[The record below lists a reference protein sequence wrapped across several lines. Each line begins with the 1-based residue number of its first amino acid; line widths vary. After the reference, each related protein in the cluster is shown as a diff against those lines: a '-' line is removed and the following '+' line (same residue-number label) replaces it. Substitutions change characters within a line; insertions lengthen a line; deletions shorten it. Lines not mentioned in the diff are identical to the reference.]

1 MGCCVSGYLTV
12 SGCEALKFSA
22 KGFLEKSSRF
32 VREVRAEL
40 RKVMWPS
47 RRETVVFTTIV
58 IGSVILISGLIW
70 VIDSVLS
77 QLLSL
82 VIK

>member
-1 MGCCVSGYLTV
+1 LTV
-12 SGCEALKFSA
+12 AGCETLKFSA
-22 KGFLEKSSRF
+22 KGFLDRTARF
-32 VREVRAEL
+32 LREVRAEL

-47 RRETVVFTTIV
+47 RRETFVFTAIV
-58 IGSVILISGLIW
+58 IGSVVVISSLIW
-70 VIDSVLS
+70 IIDSAFS

>member
-1 MGCCVSGYLTV
+1 
-12 SGCEALKFSA
+12 LKFSV
-22 KGFLEKSSRF
+22 KGFLDKTTRF
-32 VREVRAEL
+32 LREVRAEL

-47 RRETVVFTTIV
+47 RRETFMFTAVV
-58 IGSVILISGLIW
+58 IGSVVVISTLIW
-70 VIDSVLS
+70 VVDSAFS

>member
-1 MGCCVSGYLTV
+1 M
-12 SGCEALKFSA
+12 KFSA